1 MGSIS
6 WPRLVIIGT
15 DRPGAG
21 FTFRLIV
28 EWDRP
33 KSTRPVKSVV
43 VAGQKAQETHEHLRL
58 EDQPALGCARVGL
71 PWG

>member
-6 WPRLVIIGT
+6 WPHPVIIGT

-28 EWDRP
+28 EWDHP
-33 KSTRPVKSVV
+33 QSTRPVKRASLHF
-43 VAGQKAQETHEHLRL
+43 GSIRKT
-58 EDQPALGCARVGL
+58 VGHD
-71 PWG
+71 

>member
-6 WPRLVIIGT
+6 WPRPVIIGT
-15 DRPGAG
+15 D
-21 FTFRLIV
+21 FNFRLIV

-33 KSTRPVKSVV
+33 KSTRSIKRVV
-43 VAGQKAQETHEHLRL
+43 VAGQEAPETLEHLRL
-58 EDQPALGCARVGL
+58 EDQPGLGCALVGL